1 MRERIINQNIAK
13 NIKSQLSKN
22 RMNQRTLAKQL
33 GVSPATVST
42 WIRGEKMP
50 RADKIDALCSLFHIT
65 RADLLDEQNDRLDD
79 YYLNPQTRLAAKM
92 VYEDANIRSLFEV
105 ARTSSP
111 DDIRFAIELLNRLKR

>member
-1 MRERIINQNIAK
+1 MNEKIINQNIAK
-13 NIKSQLSKN
+13 NLKKLLSKN
-22 RMNQRTLAKQL
+22 AINQRTLAKQI

-50 RADKIDALCSLFHIT
+50 RADKIDALCALFSIT
-65 RADLLDEQNDRLDD
+65 HTDLLEEENDQNDN
-79 YYLNPQTRLAAKM
+79 YYLNPQTRMAAKM
-92 VYEDANIRSLFEV
+92 VYEDVNIRNLFEI